1 MWKEPVCSLQGQQY
15 YLAEDCRSEIE
26 CHTEGQEGRGR
37 EGNLRMADGCTEWGN
52 KNRVNN
58 AAAKH
63 KLLPHEA
70 KEPLYYLQCQHY
82 HLAEDCRCE
91 IECYAEGQEGEGSEG
106 IFQVAV
112 GRTEWGN
119 KNGVDNPAAKRKL
132 LPYHGHD
139 DWRNDLVEVDN
150 CLDRNSDD

>member
-1 MWKEPVCSLQGQQY
+1 M
-15 YLAEDCRSEIE
+15 
-26 CHTEGQEGRGR
+26 
-37 EGNLRMADGCTEWGN
+37 
-52 KNRVNN
+52 NRVNN
-58 AAAKH
+58 EAAKH

-70 KEPLYYLQCQHY
+70 KEPLYSLQGQHCY
-82 HLAEDCRCE
+82 SAEDCRCE
-91 IECYAEGQEGEGSEG
+91 IECYAEGQEGGGSEG

-119 KNGVDNPAAKRKL
+119 KNGVDNPAAKHKL

-139 DWRNDLVEVDN
+139 NSRNDPAKVDN

>member
-1 MWKEPVCSLQGQQY
+1 MEWKDPLCFLQGQQY

-37 EGNLRMADGCTEWGN
+37 EGNVRMAAGCTEWGN

-91 IECYAEGQEGEGSEG
+91 IERHAEGQEGRGSEG
-106 IFQVAV
+106 NVQVTV
-112 GRTEWGN
+112 G
-119 KNGVDNPAAKRKL
+119 
-132 LPYHGHD
+132 
-139 DWRNDLVEVDN
+139 
-150 CLDRNSDD
+150 